1 MEQAL
6 IRMIKQIKIE
16 PVKLIIDNVWIGF
29 PPGYSERHLAKFTE
43 INEFRTKHLQGQEQ
57 KKKPEFDGWGCK

>member
-16 PVKLIIDNVWIGF
+16 PVKLIIDNVWVGF
-29 PPGYSERHLAKFTE
+29 PAGYTERHLAKFTE
-43 INEFRTKHLQGQEQ
+43 INELRTKLLQGKKEQ
-57 KKKPEFDGWGCK
+57 KKKPEFDG